1 LSETRLKIA
10 VFIDFDNIEIGVKTT
25 LGGHFD
31 VGAVLEAIK
40 ERGEVVTKIAYG
52 DWTRAGDYSRSLT
65 QHAIHMVQRNLTPGG
80 DKNGADINLA
90 LDALEMAFTH
100 NHINAFVIVGGDSDF
115 MALVEKLKQYDRKVF
130 VVGGRAFTSVILQK
144 NCTEFIAYENLVSAP
159 ARSRTSGGRA
169 GGRAGETPALNA
181 VPLIRRALK
190 VLLDREVSPQLGVL
204 KSTLLQL
211 DSTFSER
218 EYGASTFR
226 DFVQRLARAG
236 YLTLK
241 GSDRNIYVELKEGA
255 DGAASGGSASGAGGS
270 GAGTGLAAGAGG
282 SGAGQA
288 TLPAGKDSGEGDAAE
303 AGEPALA
310 SVIEGDFGSGVG
322 AGGGAGLHGD
332 VAGSGAGPDAEG
344 MTASGG
350 AGSLG
355 EAAVDQG
362 PGPNGSA
369 SANEAYASS
378 ATDDDDTETVQA
390 STAPPARVWERVRDS
405 DRRESRESERGSEG
419 GRPDAGRSGEA
430 RGGDAARAGEPGRAE
445 AGRGEASRG
454 EAGRGP
460 DPNRQPNGGRGGQG
474 YAGGGGGRREATSTA
489 PFNEGV
495 SGPAGSPPAALRFIS
510 DVFHR
515 PGIVQRWPLYLRQVK
530 QILRSVDESFD
541 ERRYGFTGI
550 VEALR
555 YCQREGLFRLDR
567 DRQGVLRVYPGP
579 VLQRA
584 STAAPQQ
591 AIDTDATP
599 GNVAAAPIEDD
610 DNRGNRIES
619 GDRYERGGRGD
630 RDRRD
635 RGDRAARGD
644 RGTRDRSDQGGRGE
658 GGEAD
663 ARPRREDRA
672 EYGEPLAPGTLE
684 LFPLTEATADAD
696 ADANAASSGDG
707 VHGPLS
713 DDTTAVSPAEAD
725 VTSDADASGSA
736 AETSAGDEAG
746 APRAAKGRR
755 GARGGRGGAKKT
767 AAKSSPP
774 KSGKSAAPAEKRAA
788 EKPAAEK
795 SSSKP
800 KAAKNTRARKA
811 AKPSGA

>member
-159 ARSRTSGGRA
+159 AARRTTGGRTV
-169 GGRAGETPALNA
+169 GRAGETPALNA

-190 VLLDREVSPQLGVL
+190 VLADREVSPQLGVL

-241 GSDRNIYVELKEGA
+241 GTDRNIYVELKEGVDGVGA
-255 DGAASGGSASGAGGS
+255 ATGAAGAASGAGTAA
-270 GAGTGLAAGAGG
+270 GAGTGLAAAGG
-282 SGAGQA
+282 GASQGA
-288 TLPAGKDSGEGDAAE
+288 LTVGKDVGEGFAADAGDAA
-303 AGEPALA
+303 LTN
-310 SVIEGDFGSGVG
+310 VIEGDFT
-322 AGGGAGLHGD
+322 GGGAG
-332 VAGSGAGPDAEG
+332 SGAALSADAAG
-344 MTASGG
+344 GGVGLDTDAGLTAAGG

-362 PGPNGSA
+362 PGSNGSA
-369 SANEAYASS
+369 GANEAYAGGVADSED
-378 ATDDDDTETVQA
+378 TDTVA
-390 STAPPARVWERVRDS
+390 AAPSTPSRVWERVRDG
-405 DRRESRESERGSEG
+405 DRSSEGGRAEGGRSESTGRGAGAESGAGRGSEG
-419 GRPDAGRSGEA
+419 
-430 RGGDAARAGEPGRAE
+430 
-445 AGRGEASRG
+445 
-454 EAGRGP
+454 
-460 DPNRQPNGGRGGQG
+460 RQADSGGRGQQQ
-474 YAGGGGGRREATSTA
+474 GGGRRDAGGHGQ
-489 PFNEGV
+489 PVEGAAAG
-495 SGPAGSPPAALRFIS
+495 GPAGSPPAALRFIS

-515 PGIVQRWPLYLRQVK
+515 PGVVTRWPLYLRQVK

-584 STAAPQQ
+584 STAAPQH

-599 GNVAAAPIEDD
+599 AGAAVASIEDD
-610 DNRGNRIES
+610 DNRGNRIQS
-619 GDRYERGGRGD
+619 GDRFERGGRGD
-630 RDRRD
+630 RGDRRD
-635 RGDRAARGD
+635 RGGRDRDERAARGD
-644 RGTRDRSDQGGRGE
+644 QTDRSE
-658 GGEAD
+658 GGERGDRD
-663 ARPRREDRA
+663 ARTRREDRA
-672 EYGEPLAPGTLE
+672 QFGEPLAPGTLE
-684 LFPLTEATADAD
+684 LFPLTEASADAD
-696 ADANAASSGDG
+696 AEASADAAASSGDG
-707 VHGPLS
+707 AHGPLT

-725 VTSDADASGSA
+725 VTSGAEALADA
-736 AETSAGDEAG
+736 AEAPAGDDAPGAG
-746 APRAAKGRR
+746 KRKRTG
-755 GARGGRGGAKKT
+755 RGGRSAKKT
-767 AAKSSPP
+767 AAKSPS
-774 KSGKSAAPAEKRAA
+774 KSGKSAAAPAAEKRAA

-795 SSSKP
+795 SASKP
-800 KAAKNTRARKA
+800 RAAKNARARKA
-811 AKPSGA
+811 AKSSDA